1 MENNNKFKVS
11 KWMKVLPFHLFTLS
25 LFHLFV
31 LFTFSP
37 LQAQTVSSF
46 YQPGVTAEGAVYFL
60 PKTAVRVTVEVEK
73 TTYTPGDLCQYA
85 ERYLRLRDVSP
96 TPSVGYR
103 ITAIRQEPVAIADT
117 TKRYAVKFDPRT
129 SATNIRLSDD
139 GVLIGINT
147 EVRSEKLEVRDY
159 TQPNNNSLT
168 SHLSP
173 LTSHLSP
180 LTSKINP
187 RQFMSEDALAA
198 GSTAKMAELIAQDI
212 YEIRDSRNQLVR
224 GQADNMPKDGEQLR
238 LMLNQLDLQDRALTS
253 LFAGTTESD
262 TTRHTFLIVA
272 DKPLPREVL
281 FRFSQKLGLVDVD
294 DLAGV
299 PYYIIIEDLSTV
311 PQPEPVDPKKK
322 LKPVNGIFVNVPGRL
337 RSVISD
343 SQRQVIASD
352 FPAGQFGN
360 VELLSGSL
368 FNKRYTT
375 RLWLNP
381 LSGAIER
388 LDAEQPK

>member
-1 MENNNKFKVS
+1 MIS
-11 KWMKVLPFHLFTLS
+11 KIGKRALLIF
-25 LFHLFV
+25 FV
-31 LFTFSP
+31 LSP
-37 LQAQTVSSF
+37 LTSYLSPLTSSAQTVSSF

-103 ITAIRQEPVAIADT
+103 ITAIRQEPVAVADT

-139 GVLIGINT
+139 GVLVGINT
-147 EVRSEKLEVRDY
+147 DERKEEGNNQNGQNVQQGYSPSTFHLPPSTNKL
-159 TQPNNNSLT
+159 
-168 SHLSP
+168 
-173 LTSHLSP
+173 
-180 LTSKINP
+180 NP

-198 GSTAKMAELIAQDI
+198 GSTSKMAELIAQDI

-238 LMLNQLDLQDRALTS
+238 LMLNQLNLQDRALTS
-253 LFAGTTESD
+253 LFAGTTVSD
-262 TTRHTFLIVA
+262 TTRYSFLIVP
-272 DKPLPREVL
+272 DSVIVRDIL
-281 FRFSQKLGLVDVD
+281 FRFSQKLGLVDAD

-299 PYYIIIEDLSTV
+299 PYYINIDDLSTV
-311 PQPEPVDPKKK
+311 PAPAPVDPRKK
-322 LKPVNGIFVNVPGRL
+322 LKPIDGIFVNIPGRL
-337 RSVISD
+337 RATVSD
-343 SQRQVIASD
+343 GQQAIITSE

-368 FNKRYTT
+368 FNKRFTT

>member
-1 MENNNKFKVS
+1 MIS
-11 KWMKVLPFHLFTLS
+11 KIGKRALLIF
-25 LFHLFV
+25 FV
-31 LFTFSP
+31 LSP
-37 LQAQTVSSF
+37 LTSYLSPLTSSAQTVSSF

-103 ITAIRQEPVAIADT
+103 ITAIRQEPVAVADT

-139 GVLIGINT
+139 GVLVGINT
-147 EVRSEKLEVRDY
+147 EVRGEKQEVRDY
-159 TQPNNNSLT
+159 TQPKNN
-168 SHLSP
+168 P
-173 LTSHLSP
+173 LTSHSSP
-180 LTSKINP
+180 LTSKLNP

-198 GSTAKMAELIAQDI
+198 GSTSKMAELIAQDI

-238 LMLNQLDLQDRALTS
+238 LMLNQLNLQDRALTS
-253 LFAGTTESD
+253 LFAGTTVSD
-262 TTRHTFLIVA
+262 TTHHTFLIVP
-272 DKPLPREVL
+272 DSVIVRDIL
-281 FRFSQKLGLVDVD
+281 FRFSQKLGLVDAD

-299 PYYIIIEDLSTV
+299 PYYINIDDLSTV
-311 PQPEPVDPKKK
+311 PAPAPVDPRKK
-322 LKPVNGIFVNVPGRL
+322 LKPIDSIFVNIPGRL
-337 RSVISD
+337 RATVSD
-343 SQRQVIASD
+343 GQQAIITSE